1 MNDNFDRNLKII
13 SGIDEDIIDK
23 NTQKRINYIKNPRKS
38 PKKKITAIIAIAA
51 AVAVLLS
58 VMAVIIIPLLKPSGN
73 VPIYTGMTVSG
84 VNGESLSLGLKPL
97 PANGQGFGMMLL
109 DNSNTNGNNG
119 NHGANNPNK
128 KPVEDII
135 NDSGTLA
142 PTPSEQMY
150 YAKQY
155 DDIII
160 TIHFDNPD
168 EYKIMSFKLN
178 GKAYADYMFEY
189 GSDYENIMIKVNVG
203 EALGIVDYT
212 IDAIQY
218 ADRDV
223 LKYVEMQGDPT
234 LSIGVYNENVPVPAI
249 TNEKIG
255 TNSVSFDIDL
265 PGENS
270 LAALSGKL
278 YAIVADDTEIVK
290 QQELT
295 PGQTSVKFDGLKTG
309 TAYRYAIVA
318 EYDALDGNGYKSYI
332 LTEKEFTTEAI
343 IMIENVTP
351 TENSVSFVLKW
362 NDIFTGTKA
371 LTSLELYQGEN
382 KIKDVDFSATEI
394 SDLISDTEYTLVA
407 KYDNNGAPET
417 AEFTLKTAART
428 VTYTVNH
435 YIENLE
441 NEDYTLKE
449 TDNLTAPEN
458 TDLTPKTKLYSG
470 FTSPAKQTV
479 KVLPDGSLVVD
490 YYYTRNTY
498 TITFVTNGGTAIP
511 KQTLKYEAALTLP
524 DAVRGS
530 DTFGGWFTN
539 ANLTTAFTLQKMGA
553 ANATLYAYWEGETKP
568 GRFNYS
574 SSSSVT
580 ITRFKGTE
588 TNVVI
593 PKYVAGKPV
602 TSIGEWAF
610 DDCTSLISITIPDSV
625 KSIGECAFYD
635 CYGLMSINIPDSV
648 TIIGSCAFCGCYG
661 LTSITIPASV
671 KSIGGGAFSVAGSL
685 KDVYITDVEAWL
697 NISFDKDY
705 CSYPNNN
712 NARLHILDEN
722 GDEVTDIVLPD
733 SVKSIG
739 DYAFQNCT
747 ELTSITIPDSVTSIG
762 KSAFYDCTGLTS
774 ITIPDSVTSIG
785 NAAFYRCTG
794 LTSVTI
800 GNGVTRIEHSAFYG
814 CTGLKDV
821 YITDVEAWLNIY
833 FGDDYARPNYY
844 GKLHILD
851 ANENEVT
858 EIVIPDSVTSIG
870 NYEFRNCTGLTSI
883 NIPDSVTTIGEGAFC
898 DCTGLTSITIPDSV
912 TSIGKSAFSGCTGL
926 TSITIPDSVKS
937 IGDSAFSGCSGLTS
951 ITIPDSV
958 KSIGDSAFRGCT
970 SLISI
975 TIPDSVKSI
984 GDSAFRGCTSLIS
997 ITIPDSVTSIG
1008 NSAFYYCTGLTSI
1021 TIPDSVTSI
1030 GDWAFGNCSGL
1041 TSITIPDSVTSIGE
1055 GAFYGC
1061 SGLTSITIPD
1071 GVTSIGYRAF
1081 YDCTELTSITIPDS
1095 VTSIG
1100 DYAFY
1105 DCCNLKD
1112 VYITDI
1118 EAWLNI
1124 SFGDVYARPN
1134 DYGNLHILDENGNEV
1149 TELIIPDRVKSI
1161 GERAF
1166 YNCTSLI
1173 SITIP
1178 DSVTS
1183 IGNHAFSH
1191 CTELTSITIPDSVK
1205 SIGDYAFEDCTSLI
1219 SITIPDS
1226 VTSIGDYA
1234 FYRCTSLISITIPD
1248 SVKSIGKSAFQNCTG
1263 LTSITIPDSVTSI
1276 GNAAFYCCTGL
1287 TSITIPDS
1295 VTSIGDS
1302 AFSDCTSLIS
1312 ITIPDSVTSI
1322 GIYSFSGCTSL
1333 ISITIPD
1340 SVTSIGESAFYNC
1353 YGLTS
1358 ITIGKGVKRIN
1369 SSAFSYC
1376 YNLTDINF
1384 GGTKEEWNKIT
1395 KSSSWNINTGNYTIH
1410 CTDGDITKE

>member
-435 YIENLE
+435 YIQNLE

-458 TDLTPKTKLYSG
+458 TDLTPATKLYSG
-470 FTSPAKQTV
+470 FASPAKQTV

-498 TITFVTNGGTAIP
+498 TINFVSNGGAAIP
-511 KQTLKYEAALTLP
+511 AQTLKYDADIPTLP
-524 DAVRGS
+524 DATRES
-530 DTFGGWFTN
+530 DTFGGWFTD
-539 ANLTTAFTLQKMGA
+539 AKLTTTFTLQKMGA
-553 ANATLYAYWEGETKP
+553 ANVTLYAYWEGETKP
-568 GRFNYS
+568 GSFSLNSGNILKFIGSETEVVIPQYIAGKAITRIGSGAFARCEGVTSVAIPNCVTHIGIEAFFGCIGLE
-574 SSSSVT
+574 SVT
-580 ITRFKGTE
+580 IGSGITNIGFHAFGDCTGLNAVHINSIE
-588 TNVVI
+588 TWCKIVFELSGSGSYTNADGSFLSNPLWYANNLYLNGELLTDLVI
-593 PKYVAGKPV
+593 PNGI
-602 TSIGEWAF
+602 TSINSPTF
-610 DDCTSLISITIPDSV
+610 INCLSIKSITIPSSV
-625 KSIGECAFYD
+625 KTIGETAFQGCIGLTSINISEGLTSIGYGAFFA
-635 CYGLMSINIPDSV
+635 CSNLTSIVIPDSV
-648 TIIGSCAFCGCYG
+648 ID
-661 LTSITIPASV
+661 
-671 KSIGGGAFSVAGSL
+671 IGGSAFE
-685 KDVYITDVEAWL
+685 K
-697 NISFDKDY
+697 
-705 CSYPNNN
+705 
-712 NARLHILDEN
+712 
-722 GDEVTDIVLPD
+722 
-733 SVKSIG
+733 
-739 DYAFQNCT
+739 CT
-747 ELTSITIPDSVTSIG
+747 ELTSVTFGNGIKKIDSRTFALCNNLNSITIPDSVTSIG
-762 KSAFYDCTGLTS
+762 YGAFWDCESLS
-774 ITIPDSVTSIG
+774 SVI
-785 NAAFYRCTG
+785 
-794 LTSVTI
+794 I
-800 GNGVTRIEHSAFYG
+800 GNGVTDINGMAF
-814 CTGLKDV
+814 C
-821 YITDVEAWLNIY
+821 
-833 FGDDYARPNYY
+833 
-844 GKLHILD
+844 
-851 ANENEVT
+851 
-858 EIVIPDSVTSIG
+858 
-870 NYEFRNCTGLTSI
+870 NCVGLTSLI
-883 NIPDSVTTIGEGAFC
+883 IGNSVKTIGE
-898 DCTGLTSITIPDSV
+898 
-912 TSIGKSAFSGCTGL
+912 
-926 TSITIPDSVKS
+926 
-937 IGDSAFSGCSGLTS
+937 
-951 ITIPDSV
+951 
-958 KSIGDSAFRGCT
+958 
-970 SLISI
+970 
-975 TIPDSVKSI
+975 
-984 GDSAFRGCTSLIS
+984 
-997 ITIPDSVTSIG
+997 
-1008 NSAFYYCTGLTSI
+1008 N
-1021 TIPDSVTSI
+1021 
-1030 GDWAFGNCSGL
+1030 
-1041 TSITIPDSVTSIGE
+1041 
-1055 GAFYGC
+1055 
-1061 SGLTSITIPD
+1061 
-1071 GVTSIGYRAF
+1071 
-1081 YDCTELTSITIPDS
+1081 
-1095 VTSIG
+1095 
-1100 DYAFY
+1100 
-1105 DCCNLKD
+1105 
-1112 VYITDI
+1112 
-1118 EAWLNI
+1118 
-1124 SFGDVYARPN
+1124 
-1134 DYGNLHILDENGNEV
+1134 
-1149 TELIIPDRVKSI
+1149 
-1161 GERAF
+1161 AF
-1166 YNCTSLI
+1166 YNCQELKTL
-1173 SITIP
+1173 TIP
-1178 DSVTS
+1178 DTVT
-1183 IGNHAFSH
+1183 
-1191 CTELTSITIPDSVK
+1191 TI
-1205 SIGDYAFEDCTSLI
+1205 E
-1219 SITIPDS
+1219 
-1226 VTSIGDYA
+1226 
-1234 FYRCTSLISITIPD
+1234 
-1248 SVKSIGKSAFQNCTG
+1248 
-1263 LTSITIPDSVTSI
+1263 
-1276 GNAAFYCCTGL
+1276 
-1287 TSITIPDS
+1287 
-1295 VTSIGDS
+1295 
-1302 AFSDCTSLIS
+1302 
-1312 ITIPDSVTSI
+1312 
-1322 GIYSFSGCTSL
+1322 
-1333 ISITIPD
+1333 
-1340 SVTSIGESAFYNC
+1340 ESAFAYC
-1353 YGLTS
+1353 YKLTD
-1358 ITIGKGVKRIN
+1358 ITIGKGIKKIHESVFEN
-1369 SSAFSYC
+1369 C
-1376 YNLTDINF
+1376 YVLTVINF
-1384 GGTKEEWNKIT
+1384 NGTVSEWNKII
-1395 KSSSWNINTGNYTIH
+1395 KYSNWNKNTGTYVIH
-1410 CTDGDITKE
+1410 CTDGDLTKEES